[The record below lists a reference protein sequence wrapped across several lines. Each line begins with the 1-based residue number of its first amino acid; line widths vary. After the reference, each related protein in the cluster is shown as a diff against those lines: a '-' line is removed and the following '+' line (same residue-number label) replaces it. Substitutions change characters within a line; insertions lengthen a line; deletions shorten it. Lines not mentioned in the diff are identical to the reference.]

1 MAAYMSSDASAAED
15 SEGSS
20 SWFCFMHVIN
30 THSKVIP
37 FSEKNMK
44 EFQECAAK
52 WIDVE
57 GSPVS
62 KVTVKVLQ
70 VHHSQ
75 HRLSVGIAAAVA
87 TDAAPGDDHDECDGS
102 GRSDLLSTVN

>member
-20 SWFCFMHVIN
+20 SGFCCMHVIN
-30 THSKVIP
+30 THSKVFP
-37 FSEKNMK
+37 FSEKSIK
-44 EFQECAAK
+44 KFQECAAK

-57 GSPVS
+57 GSRKS
-62 KVTVKVLQ
+62 KVTDEAPQ

-75 HRLSVGIAAAVA
+75 HRLGVRIAAAEA
-87 TDAAPGDDHDECDGS
+87 ADAAPGDVHDDDECDGS
-102 GRSDLLSTVN
+102 GR

>member
-1 MAAYMSSDASAAED
+1 MSSHTSAAED

-20 SWFCFMHVIN
+20 SGFCFMHVIN

-37 FSEKNMK
+37 FSEKSIK
-44 EFQECAAK
+44 KFQECAAK

-57 GSPVS
+57 GSPES
-62 KVTVKVLQ
+62 KVAVKALQ

-75 HRLSVGIAAAVA
+75 HRLGVGIAAAAAADA
-87 TDAAPGDDHDECDGS
+87 TPGDGHDDDDDECDGS
-102 GRSDLLSTVN
+102 GR